1 MIDWQDAFFDGDS
14 PEKSQYDSLWED
26 WRCRSDKHF
35 AELDE
40 QTTVNLI
47 ANYYKAQSETNE
59 ELYERACSDKN
70 LPYSRASL
78 REALIH
84 RIGRRDLPRP
94 TAETTALL
102 SSFYGQWR
110 SSDEQ
115 LDELPE
121 GSR

>member
-14 PEKSQYDSLWED
+14 PEKGQYDSLWED

-35 AELDE
+35 
-40 QTTVNLI
+40 
-47 ANYYKAQSETNE
+47 
-59 ELYERACSDKN
+59 
-70 LPYSRASL
+70 
-78 REALIH
+78 ALIH